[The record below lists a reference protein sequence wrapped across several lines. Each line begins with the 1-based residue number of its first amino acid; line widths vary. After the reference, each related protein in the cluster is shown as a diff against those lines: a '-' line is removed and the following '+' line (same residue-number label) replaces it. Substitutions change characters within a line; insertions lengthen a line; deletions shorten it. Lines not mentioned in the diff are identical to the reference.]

1 MGGPAFNTEFRSALQ
16 GARDEASALG
26 HGHVD
31 TTHLLLSVMRRPS
44 AVLTELLNSLAVDPS
59 NLAREAGSA
68 LQNHHAPP
76 LSDIGFPYTG
86 PAKKALESAMDEARQ
101 LRHAD
106 VGPEHLLLALLRV
119 GSPADSLILSPAG
132 ITLDKTR
139 AALSQLRA
147 PSLQRPFSRAL
158 IVALPLSLGLPVS
171 VFHLMGGLGVPVVG
185 VALECGRKPRRLTS
199 A

>member
-1 MGGPAFNTEFRSALQ
+1 MGGPAFNTEFRSTLQ
-16 GARDEASALG
+16 GARHEASALG

-44 AVLTELLNSLAVDPS
+44 AVLTELLNSLTVDPS
-59 NLAREAGSA
+59 NLAGEAGSA

-76 LSDIGFPYTG
+76 VSDIGFPYTG

-101 LRHAD
+101 LRHAE

-119 GSPADSLILSPAG
+119 GSPADCLILSRAG

-139 AALSQLRA
+139 AALSQLR
-147 PSLQRPFSRAL
+147 PPTLQRPISRGWM
-158 IVALPLSLGLPVS
+158 IALPLSLTLPVS
-171 VFHLMGGLGVPVVG
+171 VLALLVAI
-185 VALECGRKPRRLTS
+185 VALVVVLTR
-199 A
+199 